1 MSRAHA
7 ASIHHSLLTNCPQS
21 SFDFGLINLINQTSG
36 RRKKN
41 LRVSPVRLHAQGVS
55 EIETPLPPCSAGLR
69 MAA

>member
-7 ASIHHSLLTNCPQS
+7 ASIHHSLLTHCPQS

-41 LRVSPVRLHAQGVS
+41 LRVSPVRLDARGV
-55 EIETPLPPCSAGLR
+55 
-69 MAA
+69 